1 MDFHI
6 FDPFYLLAIAI
17 AFVPVLLFLLFMKL
31 MDSFKL
37 VRFRQAF
44 IAIGVGAASA
54 VAAMYVNHQILVW
67 TDLSFAAFSRFIAPV
82 TEEVLK
88 ILFVVYLVRAKKV
101 GFMVDAAILGFAAG
115 AGFAIIENIYYF
127 NVLTHASL
135 VTWFVRGFGTAVMH
149 GGTIAIAAMITKDL
163 ADRKSWPAII
173 VFLPGLVTAVAIH
186 AIFNLF
192 LLPPVNNTLLIVIT
206 LPPVIYL
213 VFKKS
218 EQNTRV
224 WLGTGLDS
232 DMEMLNM
239 LLAGNISET
248 RIGQYLNSI
257 REKFPPEAVGDMI
270 CYLRLYLELSIKAK
284 GVLIMKESGIDLP
297 GDPEVTAQFDEL
309 EYLRRNI
316 GRTGILAIQPLMNWN
331 NADLWQLNMLQWD
344 KGKNT

>member
-1 MDFHI
+1 MEYQN
-6 FDPFYLLAIAI
+6 FDLFTLIEIAI

-37 VRFRQAF
+37 VRFRQTF
-44 IAIGVGAASA
+44 VAIGAGAASA
-54 VAAMYVNHQILVW
+54 VAAMFLNYHILSLSE
-67 TDLSFAAFSRFIAPV
+67 LSFAAFSRFVVPF
-82 TEEVLK
+82 TEEAVK

-127 NVLTHASL
+127 NVLDQAGL
-135 VTWFVRGFGTAVMH
+135 ITWFVRGFGTAVMH
-149 GGTIAIAAMITKDL
+149 GGATAIAAMISKDL
-163 ADRKSWPAII
+163 ADHRSWPG
-173 VFLPGLVTAVAIH
+173 FTEFMPGLAAACVIH
-186 AIFNLF
+186 ALFNMF
-192 LLPPVNNTLLIVIT
+192 LLPPVNATLLIVVT

-218 EQNTRV
+218 EQNTRE

-297 GDPEVTAQFDEL
+297 ADPEVAAQFDEL
-309 EYLRRNI
+309 DYLWKSI

-331 NADLWQLNMLQWD
+331 NADLWQLNMLQRD
-344 KGKNT
+344 HGRS